1 MVNAAPVDPMLAAY
15 EAFVRIERE
24 HGTHEFAIDG
34 VHVWSAIRQ
43 SIFERAL
50 LNAKI
55 TKLFQ
60 TRKRLSRWKLLTALP
75 VNMLWRNPLLRFGRA
90 KYLVVKW
97 ERLQKIDGVL
107 QDPIS
112 RQVLAQL
119 PRAET
124 LVLDAARDDPFPGDG
139 SLSLDALTM
148 VARWLA
154 ALFPVRLSDEER
166 RRIATLEAALEA
178 EVGAKIELVEWFRS
192 FAGTFRFRRRLLAHL
207 IRRRGIK
214 MVFVVVYYGKPDL
227 IDAAHSAGARVVD
240 MQHGMMSKLHLSYDV
255 PEGIASPYRPDGILL
270 FGEYWKSASR
280 HDPRIR
286 LEVWGAPHIR
296 SSIDGA
302 KSASSGERRKIV
314 LFLSQPAICNQ
325 LLDFAIRFSKLPGAP
340 RVLYRL
346 HPGDALA
353 EMQRRLDAEPVENLE
368 ISSGGG
374 GARTLSL
381 QCQAAY
387 QVGVFSTALLEGAAL
402 GSLTFVAPLPGWTYM
417 GEHIQAGHMK
427 LVPSPEDLL
436 EAVLAAD
443 VSPPR
448 FDVGLVDA
456 IFSGARS
463 GAIKQLEHAFAHEP
477 LPPSVLR

>member
-1 MVNAAPVDPMLAAY
+1 MLAAY
-15 EAFVRIERE
+15 QAFVRIEQE
-24 HGTHEFAIDG
+24 HRAHEFTISG
-34 VHVWSAIRQ
+34 IHVWSAIRQ

-50 LNAKI
+50 VNANV

-60 TRKRLSRWKLLTALP
+60 TRKRLGRWKLLAALP
-75 VNMLWRNPLLRFGRA
+75 INLLWRNPLLRGGRA

-119 PRAET
+119 PPSET
-124 LVLDAARDDPFPGDG
+124 LALDAARDDPFPGDG

-148 VARWLA
+148 LARGLA
-154 ALFPVRLSDEER
+154 FLFPVRLSDEDR
-166 RRIATLEAALEA
+166 RRIASLESALATEI
-178 EVGAKIELVEWFRS
+178 GAKVELAEWFRS
-192 FAGTFRFRRRLLAHL
+192 FAGFFRFRRKLLRHL

-214 MVFVVVYYGKPDL
+214 TVFVVVYYGKPDL
-227 IDAAHSAGARVVD
+227 VAAAHDAGARVVD

-255 PEGIASPYRPDGILL
+255 PEGIAPPYRPDAILL
-270 FGEYWKSASR
+270 FGEYWKAATR
-280 HDPRIR
+280 HDPRVW

-296 SSIDGA
+296 ASIEGA
-302 KSASSGERRKIV
+302 KSLAQSANGGARRKIV

-325 LLDFAIRFSKLPGAP
+325 LLDFAIRFSKLPDAP

-353 EMQRRLDAEPVENLE
+353 EVKHRLDADPSDNLE
-368 ISSGGG
+368 IVAGGG

-381 QCQAAY
+381 QCEAAY

-402 GSLTFVAPLPGWTYM
+402 GSLTFVAPLPGWSYM
-417 GEHIQAGHMK
+417 AEHIDAGHMT
-427 LVPSPEDLL
+427 LVPSPENLL
-436 EAVLAAD
+436 KALRAAD
-443 VSPPR
+443 ETPPK
-448 FDVGLVDA
+448 FDPGLVDA
-456 IFSGARS
+456 IFGGSQAD
-463 GAIKQLEHAFAHEP
+463 AIVKLEHAFA
-477 LPPSVLR
+477 R